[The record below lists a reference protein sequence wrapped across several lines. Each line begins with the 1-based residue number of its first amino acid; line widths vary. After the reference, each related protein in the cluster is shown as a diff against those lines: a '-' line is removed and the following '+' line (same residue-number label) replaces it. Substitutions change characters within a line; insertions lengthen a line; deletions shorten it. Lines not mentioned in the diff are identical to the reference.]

1 MHKIVNRHRSGEN
14 AGLFGLRKSGKTS
27 IIYAI
32 QRVLK
37 SNNEYSVFIDCQD
50 PGFYK
55 SSWNSAL
62 EYIIK
67 EIIRQNH
74 IKLKAIETT
83 DFNEKNCSKSF
94 EEYLIQIKR
103 KIKNKSILIIFDE
116 VERITFE
123 ISISDNWK
131 NGEDFIHFWRTLRS
145 KFQSNDNLFT
155 YLIVSTNP
163 KCVETPRIVNQENPI
178 FAQIPYE
185 YIPPFRVNQTRDMV
199 QKLSL
204 IMGLKFDD
212 SIFSRLTDDFGG
224 HPFLIRMVCSAINS
238 LNKSSKKPIRIDKLT
253 YEKGKDLFEKKY
265 SKYIEMV
272 ISILKEQYPDEYY
285 LLSELAIGN
294 IESFKEFASLSHEY
308 TNHLLGYNIID
319 SNNGEYFFS
328 IEAIRNYIAEE
339 KKYKRILKTNK
350 EKLHEISE
358 RRNILEPKLR
368 QIIRTQL
375 FSKYGEIEA
384 KNIVLRIFGEPRKTK
399 YTGVSY
405 NELFNSNITE
415 IYFDDLRKIISKQW
429 DVFEFILGR
438 DKKRANEILTI
449 INKYRYDAHAKELD
463 DDLSFN
469 LFRNAATQLENYI
482 NAFLG

>member
-1 MHKIVNRHRSGEN
+1 M
-14 AGLFGLRKSGKTS
+14 
-27 IIYAI
+27 
-32 QRVLK
+32 
-37 SNNEYSVFIDCQD
+37 
-50 PGFYK
+50 
-55 SSWNSAL
+55 
-62 EYIIK
+62 
-67 EIIRQNH
+67 
-74 IKLKAIETT
+74 
-83 DFNEKNCSKSF
+83 
-94 EEYLIQIKR
+94 
-103 KIKNKSILIIFDE
+103 
-116 VERITFE
+116 
-123 ISISDNWK
+123 
-131 NGEDFIHFWRTLRS
+131 
-145 KFQSNDNLFT
+145 
-155 YLIVSTNP
+155 
-163 KCVETPRIVNQENPI
+163 NQENPI

-384 KNIVLRIFGEPRKTK
+384 KNIVLRIFGEPRK
-399 YTGVSY
+399 
-405 NELFNSNITE
+405 N
-415 IYFDDLRKIISKQW
+415 KIH
-429 DVFEFILGR
+429 GG
-438 DKKRANEILTI
+438 
-449 INKYRYDAHAKELD
+449 
-463 DDLSFN
+463 
-469 LFRNAATQLENYI
+469 
-482 NAFLG
+482 FL